1 MEATKK
7 KFSFT
12 PKKKKET
19 MTDKEKAI
27 QLVSQL
33 IENAEVEDQK
43 YKAASIKAN
52 KAQRAVGESFNLFH
66 LKVLRDL
73 IEKLKDA

>member
-1 MEATKK
+1 
-7 KFSFT
+7 
-12 PKKKKET
+12 
-19 MTDKEKAI
+19 MTDKEKAV

-52 KAQRAVGESFNLFH
+52 KAQRAVGESFSFSF
-66 LKVLRDL
+66 KS
-73 IEKLKDA
+73 A